1 MQDGAVRAQLAGMVA
16 DGYLAQAAVDAI
28 DLSFVQ
34 PDEPC
39 FMARPML
46 CRLGA
51 EQLS

>member
-28 DLSFVQ
+28 DLFFVQ
-34 PDEPC
+34 PGEPC